1 MTDTTL
7 PAAATMPAVSGGCPM
22 GCGETLVLPTT
33 GLITCSDVDCPNP
46 TAASDILADDE
57 TGHLVTLADGGQH
70 TIRHPLAERLGDADL
85 TCDLA
90 AHIGRLPAAVLRPGR
105 YRIRRLAAGMS
116 SWGWERIPDPWEL
129 GDD

>member
-7 PAAATMPAVSGGCPM
+7 PATATMPPVAGYCPM
-22 GCGETLVLPTT
+22 GCGETLFVAAA
-33 GLITCSDVDCPNP
+33 GLITCSNQQCENP
-46 TAASDILADDE
+46 TAASDLLADWE
-57 TGHLVTLADGGQH
+57 VEHVVVLADGGQH

-105 YRIRRLAAGMS
+105 YRIRRLAPGMS
-116 SWGWERIPDPWEL
+116 SWEWERIPDPWEL